1 MPEERVILQVFVA
14 APSDVDDARERL
26 EALVDEQNRI
36 WSSDH
41 KPELKLI
48 LWDLDVIPGVGSDA
62 QDHVNRQVGD
72 YDILLG
78 LMWNRIGTA
87 TPRAASGT
95 VEEFERAIA
104 RFRDAPG
111 SLRILMYFCNA
122 DIPRDALDLEQYT
135 QLEDFKARLR
145 DEEGVLYGSYGDLDE
160 LEQLLRL
167 HLNKLVSTWGTEWG
181 TDARSVERLEQ
192 HEDGKATVEEQEAD
206 EVGLLDV
213 VDEGYAQFASMN
225 EGLELMKQA
234 VEDLGSNLQKRTA
247 EMGRL
252 PDRSAGR
259 PYLAAAKMVT
269 QRASMNLQS
278 FCSRIQGELP
288 RFREALANGIDSM
301 SKAHVLA
308 AEFGA
313 ADGTSEK
320 ALQPSKVLREAMA
333 DAIVPIREFRKIV
346 EGWPPVSTAL
356 NRAKRRTLAA
366 MDQLMSE
373 LERGIGLLEEF
384 ERGLS

>member
-1 MPEERVILQVFVA
+1 MPEERVILRVLVA
-14 APSDVDDARERL
+14 APSDVDDAREL
-26 EALVDEQNRI
+26 LKALVDEQNRI
-36 WSSDH
+36 WRSEH
-41 KPELKLI
+41 KPELDPI
-48 LWDLDVIPGVGSDA
+48 YWDLDVIPGVGSDV
-62 QDHVNRQVGD
+62 QDHISSQVGD

-78 LMWNRIGTA
+78 FMWNRIGTA
-87 TPRAASGT
+87 TLHAASGT
-95 VEEFERAIA
+95 VEEFDRAIA
-104 RFRDAPG
+104 QLRADPD
-111 SLRILMYFCNA
+111 SIRILMYFCNA
-122 DIPRDALDLEQYT
+122 AVPRDTIDPEQFT
-135 QLEDFKARLR
+135 QVEDFKTRLS
-145 DEEGVLYGSYGDLDE
+145 DEEGCLYGSYGDLDE

-167 HLNKLVSTWGTEWG
+167 HLSKLVFTWGTEWG
-181 TDARSVERLEQ
+181 TGVRPVERSEQ
-192 HEDGKATVEEQEAD
+192 QEDEQATVEEGEAD

-213 VDEGYAQFASMN
+213 VDEGYAQFDSMT

-234 VEDLGSNLQKRTA
+234 VEDLGSNLEKRTA
-247 EMGRL
+247 EMGQL
-252 PDRSAGR
+252 PDSSAGR
-259 PYLAAAKMVT
+259 PYLTAVKKVT

-320 ALQPSKVLREAMA
+320 ALQPSKELREAMA

>member
-1 MPEERVILQVFVA
+1 
-14 APSDVDDARERL
+14 
-26 EALVDEQNRI
+26 I

-62 QDHVNRQVGD
+62 QDHISDQVGD

-78 LMWNRIGTA
+78 FMWNRIGTA

-104 RFRDAPG
+104 RFRADPD
-111 SLRILMYFCNA
+111 SIRILMYFCNA

-145 DEEGVLYGSYGDLDE
+145 DEEGVLYGSYGELDE

-167 HLNKLVSTWGTEWG
+167 HLSKLVFTWGTEWG
-181 TDARSVERLEQ
+181 IGARSVERLGQ
-192 HEDGKATVEEQEAD
+192 QEDGRATVEEQEAD
-206 EVGLLDV
+206 EAGLLDV
-213 VDEGYAQFASMN
+213 VDEGNAQFNSMN

-234 VEDLGSNLQKRTA
+234 VEDLVTNLKKRTA
-247 EMGRL
+247 EMGRV
-252 PDRSAGR
+252 PDPSAGR
-259 PYLAAAKMVT
+259 PYLTAAKMVT
-269 QRASMNLQS
+269 QRTSMNLQS
-278 FCSRIQGELP
+278 FCSRIDVELP

-301 SKAHVLA
+301 VKAHVLM

-313 ADGTSEK
+313 AAGISEK
-320 ALQPSKVLREAMA
+320 ALQSSKALREAMA
-333 DAIVPIREFRKIV
+333 GAIVPVREFRDTV
-346 EGWPPVSTAL
+346 LGWPPVSTAL
-356 NRAKRRTLAA
+356 NRAKRRTLTS
-366 MDQLMSE
+366 MDQLISE

-384 ERGLS
+384 ERALS